1 MTILWRYHL
10 ALEFPEEIDALRAEL
25 SGCRITVAEERT
37 EFERMLPDADIVVSG
52 PLSAEEVRA
61 AVRMKAHFLPY
72 AGVNALPLADYAERG
87 IVVANSHG
95 NAAIVAER
103 AVTLAL
109 AAAGRIV
116 EFHNGL
122 AAGLWAR
129 RDGRAQIFEYWRS
142 LQGAECAVIGTGR
155 IGRRIAELLRGFDC
169 TVVGV
174 RRRAAVAGED
184 GPFTR
189 VTTDGGQAI
198 ETAAV
203 VLLAVPLT
211 DETRAMIDAQAI
223 SRMNGAILV
232 NVSRGEIID
241 EHALYRSLCEH
252 AGAGDAAKTSA
263 TGPAGRTPARR
274 KPGVAAAGIDCWW
287 RYPDSFTD
295 VQLPSRLP
303 FHRLPNVVMSPH
315 AGSHTVEGKRGQLAE
330 TLENIRTY
338 VNSGRPAAA
347 VDLHAGY

>member
-1 MTILWRYHL
+1 MTILWHYHL

-25 SGCRITVAEERT
+25 SGCRIVVAEERA
-37 EFERMLPDADIVVSG
+37 EFERVLPDADIVVSG
-52 PLSAEEVRA
+52 PLTAEEVRA
-61 AVRMKAHFLPY
+61 AVRMRAHFLPY
-72 AGVNALPLADYAERG
+72 AGVNALPLADYAGRG

-122 AAGLWAR
+122 AGGLWAR
-129 RDGRAQIFEYWRS
+129 RGGRAQIFEYWRS

-174 RRRAAVAGED
+174 RRRAAAGEYD
-184 GPFTR
+184 PFTR
-189 VTTDGGQAI
+189 ITTDGARAT

-203 VLLAVPLT
+203 VFLAVPLT
-211 DETRAMIDAQAI
+211 EETRAMIDEHAI

-252 AGAGDAAKTSA
+252 AYPREASNTSA
-263 TGPAGRTPARR
+263 TGPNSRTPARR
-274 KPGVAAAGIDCWW
+274 QPGVAAAGIDCWW
-287 RYPDSFTD
+287 RYPESFTD

-338 VNSGRPAAA
+338 VNSGRPAAV
-347 VDLHAGY
+347 VDLDAGY